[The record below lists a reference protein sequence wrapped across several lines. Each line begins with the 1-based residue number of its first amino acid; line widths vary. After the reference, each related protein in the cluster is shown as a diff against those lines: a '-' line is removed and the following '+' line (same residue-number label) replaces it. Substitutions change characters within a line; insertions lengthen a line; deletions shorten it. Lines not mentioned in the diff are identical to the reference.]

1 MPEYALILLFLL
13 LVSIFLHRLNKITIF
28 GSKLYMFGFY
38 SIALLFGI
46 TWDLFAIS
54 RGHWSFGEKFLLGPT
69 IGLMPIEEF
78 GFFIVVAYF
87 VLVVY
92 KSIEK
97 LLNKTAPF

>member
-13 LVSIFLHRLNKITIF
+13 LLTIILHRLSKITIF
-28 GSKLYMFGFY
+28 GSKLYMFVFY

-46 TWDLFAIS
+46 TWDYFAIS

-97 LLNKTAPF
+97 LLIN